1 MIYKKDANFP
11 YPILT
16 NTSNSYDN
24 CSFILDIDLEEN
36 TNEYIFEIKYD
47 ITSPFIQGLLKNGQA
62 TLILIIKSK
71 DNKFFNIEYGQKSK
85 SIPKSRISLSNKT
98 TIQLFIQ
105 SNEKINFK
113 NNHDLDNFY
122 DEFRSEVEVPKN
134 AILGFSNSVIFN
146 GSNNKPLELFE
157 KKVNPNLKSD
167 VKIELCSETIIINY
181 KNESLQFT
189 DLPQSI
195 TFNNPY
201 VYMGLQKALYRFI
214 VNNSEDHE
222 SVDLE
227 EMEPPNDGL
236 DFKLYNLMRKKKIS
250 ELNIEN
256 IDVVSLMKQTLFEL
270 EDILEEAC
278 LLVRKN
284 MPKEKVILPLDSQRT
299 FRVFENLI
307 INITKYA
314 MPNTRVFIDIIEN
327 EDDVAIIM
335 KNMAAEEITFNVD
348 TIAERFVRGDESRNT
363 EGSGLGLAIAKSFV
377 ELQGG
382 TFNISVDGDLFKVK
396 IVFVK

>member
-47 ITSPFIQGLLKNGQA
+47 ITSPFIEKLLKNGQA
-62 TLILIIKSK
+62 TLVLIIQSK
-71 DNKFFNIEYGQKSK
+71 DNKFFNIEYGQKTK
-85 SIPKSRISLSNKT
+85 SISKSRISLSKRT
-98 TIQLFIQ
+98 TVQLFIQ
-105 SNEKINFK
+105 SNEEINFK
-113 NNHDLDNFY
+113 NNYDLSSFY
-122 DEFRSEVEVPKN
+122 EEFKDEIYVPKN
-134 AILGFSNSVIFN
+134 SILGFSNSVVFD
-146 GSNNKPLELFE
+146 GSTNKPLELFE

-167 VKIELCSETIIINY
+167 VKIELGSETIIINY

-189 DLPQSI
+189 DLPQSS

-222 SVDLE
+222 EVDLDE
-227 EMEPPNDGL
+227 IEPPSDGL

-256 IDVVSLMKQTLFEL
+256 IDEVIYSISDKML
-270 EDILEEAC
+270 EKYTAA
-278 LLVRKN
+278 VRR
-284 MPKEKVILPLDSQRT
+284 LYS
-299 FRVFENLI
+299 
-307 INITKYA
+307 
-314 MPNTRVFIDIIEN
+314 
-327 EDDVAIIM
+327 
-335 KNMAAEEITFNVD
+335 
-348 TIAERFVRGDESRNT
+348 
-363 EGSGLGLAIAKSFV
+363 
-377 ELQGG
+377 
-382 TFNISVDGDLFKVK
+382 DGN
-396 IVFVK
+396 

>member
-24 CSFILDIDLEEN
+24 CSFILDINLEEN
-36 TNEYIFEIKYD
+36 TNEYIFEINYD

-113 NNHDLDNFY
+113 NNHDLDHFY

-146 GSNNKPLELFE
+146 GSSNKPLELFE

-167 VKIELCSETIIINY
+167 VKIELGSETIIINY

-189 DLPQSI
+189 DLPQSS

-256 IDVVSLMKQTLFEL
+256 IDEVIYSISDKML
-270 EDILEEAC
+270 EKYTAA
-278 LLVRKN
+278 VRRLYSN
-284 MPKEKVILPLDSQRT
+284 G
-299 FRVFENLI
+299 N
-307 INITKYA
+307 
-314 MPNTRVFIDIIEN
+314 
-327 EDDVAIIM
+327 
-335 KNMAAEEITFNVD
+335 
-348 TIAERFVRGDESRNT
+348 
-363 EGSGLGLAIAKSFV
+363 
-377 ELQGG
+377 
-382 TFNISVDGDLFKVK
+382 
-396 IVFVK
+396 

>member
-24 CSFILDIDLEEN
+24 CSFILDINLEEN

-47 ITSPFIQGLLKNGQA
+47 ITSPFIEKLLKNGQA
-62 TLILIIKSK
+62 TLVLIIQSK
-71 DNKFFNIEYGQKSK
+71 DNKFFNIEYGQKTK
-85 SIPKSRISLSNKT
+85 SISKSRISLSKRT

-105 SNEKINFK
+105 SNEEINFK
-113 NNHDLDNFY
+113 NNYDLSSFY
-122 DEFRSEVEVPKN
+122 EAFKDEIYVPKN
-134 AILGFSNSVIFN
+134 SILGFSNSVVFE

-167 VKIELCSETIIINY
+167 VKIELGSETIIINY
-181 KNESLQFT
+181 KNEALQFT
-189 DLPQSI
+189 DLPQSS

-222 SVDLE
+222 SVDLDE
-227 EMEPPNDGL
+227 IEQPNDGL

-256 IDVVSLMKQTLFEL
+256 IDEVIYSISDKML
-270 EDILEEAC
+270 EKYTAA
-278 LLVRKN
+278 VRR
-284 MPKEKVILPLDSQRT
+284 LYS
-299 FRVFENLI
+299 
-307 INITKYA
+307 
-314 MPNTRVFIDIIEN
+314 
-327 EDDVAIIM
+327 
-335 KNMAAEEITFNVD
+335 
-348 TIAERFVRGDESRNT
+348 
-363 EGSGLGLAIAKSFV
+363 
-377 ELQGG
+377 
-382 TFNISVDGDLFKVK
+382 DGN
-396 IVFVK
+396 